1 MSAKEKKYVFL
12 PIYHCWPK
20 IRRNVVRRANFPA
33 GSFELPAGPDHIG
46 VIQSYTFEKPV
57 KSKSSKL
64 STDKIITDV
73 QRFCLGILEMR
84 IENNKISELNFFLIS
99 KLGAQSEEI
108 EGRGR
113 EEFK

>member
-1 MSAKEKKYVFL
+1 MSAKEKKYLYSSPFIIAG
-12 PIYHCWPK
+12 P
-20 IRRNVVRRANFPA
+20 RFAEMFVRRANFPA
-33 GSFELPAGPDHIG
+33 GSFRLPAGPDHIG

-84 IENNKISELNFFLIS
+84 IENNKFLN
-99 KLGAQSEEI
+99 
-108 EGRGR
+108 
-113 EEFK
+113 